1 MSRSRVWFSVALPL
15 LALLVAIVGAERRA
29 ARSRDFVFDIEGY
42 DPRDLLRGRYL
53 QFRLRI
59 AEDEPAFACA
69 NEDPECC
76 LCLGSVAPAT
86 PPRATRVACSATAGC
101 DGVLRALLAVA
112 PLRFYVPEAEAAALE
127 RRLSEAM
134 AHGAARAVIGV
145 DRTGSVRVRGL
156 RLDGADVGG
165 VAAPDAAR

>member
-1 MSRSRVWFSVALPL
+1 MLPVSRF
-15 LALLVAIVGAERRA
+15 RRPRHA
-29 ARSRDFVFDIEGY
+29 ASG
-42 DPRDLLRGRYL
+42 DP
-53 QFRLRI
+53 
-59 AEDEPAFACA
+59 
-69 NEDPECC
+69 
-76 LCLGSVAPAT
+76 
-86 PPRATRVACSATAGC
+86 GC